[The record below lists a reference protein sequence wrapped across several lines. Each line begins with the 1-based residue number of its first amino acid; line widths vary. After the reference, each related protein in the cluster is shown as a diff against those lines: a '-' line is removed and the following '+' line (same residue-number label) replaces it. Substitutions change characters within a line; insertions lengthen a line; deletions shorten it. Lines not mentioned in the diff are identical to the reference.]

1 MNFQNKSWPA
11 PAKLN
16 LFLHIIGRRPD
27 GFHLLQTVIQF
38 LDYGDEIDFAVRDDE
53 QINFTANYNGIEREH
68 DLILRS
74 AQLLQQRSDK
84 PVGVDIKAHK
94 LMPLG
99 GGLGGGSS
107 DAATTLTALNMI
119 WDIGLTVDE
128 LAELGLSLGADVP
141 VFVHGRAA
149 WAEGIGE
156 RLTQIEPPEH
166 WYVVVYPGVNIAT
179 ASVFNATDLT
189 RNTPAITIRDFLSGA
204 GQNDCEMVVR
214 RTYPGV
220 AAVLDWLE
228 KKGRARMTGTGS
240 CVFSEF
246 RTEDEAQAVLQEL
259 PDEWQGFVA
268 QGRNQSPL
276 HERLSLE
283 LTD

>member
-1 MNFQNKSWPA
+1 MTAQKRSWPA

-16 LFLHIIGRRPD
+16 LFLHITGRRAD
-27 GFHLLQTVIQF
+27 GFHLLQTVFQF
-38 LDYGDEIDFAVRDDE
+38 LDYGDNIEFAVRDDR
-53 QINFTANYNGIEREH
+53 QINLTANYDGIEPKH
-68 DLILRS
+68 DLIYRS
-74 AQLLQQRSDK
+74 AQLLQQQTDK
-84 PVGVDIKAHK
+84 PVGVDIKVHK
-94 LMPLG
+94 LIPMG

-119 WDIGLTVDE
+119 WDIGLGTDE
-128 LAELGLSLGADVP
+128 LAVLGLSLGADVP
-141 VFVHGRAA
+141 VFIHGRAA

-156 RLTQIEPPEH
+156 QLTPIEPPEH
-166 WYVVVYPGVNIAT
+166 WYVVVYPGVSIAT
-179 ASVFNATDLT
+179 ESVFSATDLT
-189 RNTPAITIRDFLSGA
+189 RNTPAITIRDFLLGA

-220 AAVLDWLE
+220 AAALDWLE
-228 KKGRARMTGTGS
+228 KKGRARLTGTGS

-246 RTEDEAQAVLQEL
+246 RTEHEAQAVLQEL

-276 HERLSLE
+276 NERLSLE
-283 LTD
+283 